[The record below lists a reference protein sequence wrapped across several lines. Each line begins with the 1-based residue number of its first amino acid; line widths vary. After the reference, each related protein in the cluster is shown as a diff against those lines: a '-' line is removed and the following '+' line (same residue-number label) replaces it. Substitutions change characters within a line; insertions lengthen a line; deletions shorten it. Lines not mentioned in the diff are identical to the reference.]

1 VSENFKSIQ
10 KFEDHLQWW
19 NSNSMSSLREDL
31 DNGIRHQ
38 NCNQCW
44 RSEDQSRPSLRQ
56 NYNQMFAKFSDFTSI
71 KQKIKDQD
79 FSSADYPTT
88 WELDIGNLC
97 NLSCIMCNSSL
108 SNKIQQEV
116 KLHQEEFKIFP
127 TLIKQAQDAKDSSW
141 LDDKDIQHQLAFI
154 KHNLRWLKIQGGEAL
169 AVKGIRDFLE
179 TLDQEK
185 VVLSLTSN
193 GTILDDR
200 LLKNLS
206 EFKKVEISISVEAI
220 GEANDWIRHGSNWT
234 TIQKNI
240 DQLRA
245 LKNIELQI
253 NHVLQA
259 TSIIYL
265 PAVVEFCEIRKL
277 HLALLPLTQPIWLN
291 VAVCTENMLHQ
302 MVTVVQNMTIQHPKN
317 QYIKPYLENIRKS
330 TKFDKELQQQFVS
343 YISTLD
349 RVRNGRLMHFCQPL
363 LGNQ

>member
-1 VSENFKSIQ
+1 
-10 KFEDHLQWW
+10 
-19 NSNSMSSLREDL
+19 
-31 DNGIRHQ
+31 
-38 NCNQCW
+38 
-44 RSEDQSRPSLRQ
+44 
-56 NYNQMFAKFSDFTSI
+56 
-71 KQKIKDQD
+71 
-79 FSSADYPTT
+79 
-88 WELDIGNLC
+88 
-97 NLSCIMCNSSL
+97 MCNSSL